1 MLNDKGMRSVA
12 TLLVLVSVLALSTPA
27 TAGGPP
33 GLVQPEEPPPAP
45 RVERYGIQVFLADLA
60 WIGGVAVVG
69 KLESESDGEG
79 GLSSILGLGY
89 FVAAPM
95 VHAAKGNSS
104 GAWKSL
110 GARTLLPIGG
120 AVLGMA
126 IVASGDDDS
135 GDDGDDDG
143 LAMLGGMMLGA
154 GAGMVTAVILD
165 YTVFSRKTV
174 EAPRH
179 GYLAKDKVRPGVKI
193 SRQGVTVSV
202 GGSF

>member
-1 MLNDKGMRSVA
+1 MRSVA
-12 TLLVLVSVLALSTPA
+12 STLLALLVVLASTPA
-27 TAGGPP
+27 LAGGPP

-45 RVERYGIQVFLADLA
+45 RVVRYGTQVFLADLA
-60 WIGGVAVVG
+60 WIGGAALVG
-69 KLESESDGEG
+69 KLESSSDGEG

-110 GARTLLPIGG
+110 GARTLMPIGG
-120 AVLGMA
+120 AVIGMA

-135 GDDGDDDG
+135 EGDDG
-143 LAMLGGMMLGA
+143 LAMLGGMVLGA
-154 GAGMVTAVILD
+154 GAGMVTAAILD
-165 YTVFSRKTV
+165 YTVFAKKTV
-174 EAPRH
+174 EAPRY
-179 GYLAKDKVRPGVKI
+179 GYLAKAKVRPGVKI
-193 SRQGVTVSV
+193 SKQGFAVSL

>member
-1 MLNDKGMRSVA
+1 MRSVPTLLA
-12 TLLVLVSVLALSTPA
+12 FTLLVLSAPA
-27 TAGGPP
+27 FAGGPP
-33 GLVQPEEPPPAP
+33 GLVPPETPPPAP
-45 RVERYGIQVFLADLA
+45 RVERYGTQVFLADLA
-60 WIGGVAVVG
+60 WIGGAAIVG
-69 KLESESDGEG
+69 KLESQSDGEG
-79 GLSSILGLGY
+79 GGLSSVIGLGY

-126 IVASGDDDS
+126 IVASGDDS
-135 GDDGDDDG
+135 EGDDDG
-143 LAMLGGMMLGA
+143 LAMLGGMLLGA

-165 YTVFSRKTV
+165 YTVFAKKTV

-179 GYLAKDKVRPGVKI
+179 GYLAKGKVRPGVKI